1 MGTIAKNGTFSL
13 EHTNDGGTT
22 WATVAGC
29 KSFDMGAI
37 ETEEIDITDF
47 DSTGNFREFA
57 AGYQEASDGSFV
69 CNYDHQDPV
78 FLLLRA
84 AQVSG
89 ATQTFRATY
98 THGGTGEVVQFSAL
112 VKGISAP
119 VEIGGVMEVT
129 VTIKLTG
136 QPTYT

>member
-1 MGTIAKNGTFSL
+1 MATIAKNGTFSL
-13 EHTNDGGTT
+13 EHSNDSGTT
-22 WATVAGC
+22 YVNVAGC

-37 ETEEIDITDF
+37 ETEEVDVTDF
-47 DSTGNFREFA
+47 DSTGNFREYA
-57 AGYQEASDGSFV
+57 AGYKEAADGSFV

-84 AQVSG
+84 AQAAG
-89 ATQTFRATY
+89 TTEYFKATY
-98 THGGTGEVVQFSAL
+98 THGGTSEEVEFTAL
-112 VKGISAP
+112 VKGISSP